1 MKRNLC
7 ALTVVTLMAFA
18 CGPSRADLEAKG
30 KALTDSISVAE
41 QFISSSAA
49 VENNKDTLRKFI
61 RTADLKCKV
70 GNVIKSTV
78 LIEDMAMKL
87 NGFVTLS
94 NLSQDVSR
102 RTSVAVSQDSSLET
116 IYYEAKNNLVI
127 RVPNTK
133 LDTFLKQ
140 VATQIVF
147 LDYRI
152 IKANDVGLQVL
163 ENKITQQRIKK
174 HEERLTK
181 AIDEKGKKLAETS
194 NAEENVLNRQEQA
207 DNAMISNLSL
217 MDEVNYSTVSL
228 QLYQKETIKRELVEN
243 EKNTKAYEPGLLQ
256 KLKEALSN
264 GWYALEMFV
273 LFLVNAWAFILIGCI
288 VFFLIKRFRKP

>member
-1 MKRNLC
+1 MKRKFY
-7 ALTVVTLMAFA
+7 ALTIVSLMTFAF
-18 CGPSRADLEAKG
+18 GPSRKDMESKEQAK
-30 KALTDSISVAE
+30 TDSISVAE

-49 VENNKDTLRKFI
+49 VEKNKDTLRKFI
-61 RTADLKCKV
+61 RTVDLKCKV
-70 GNVIKSTV
+70 KNIIKSTV
-78 LIEDMAMKL
+78 LIEDIAVKI

-94 NLSQDVSR
+94 NLTQDISR
-102 RTSVAVSQDSSLET
+102 HTSVPVSKDSSLET

-140 VATQIVF
+140 VATQIIF

-181 AIDEKGKKLAETS
+181 AIDEKGKKLTETS
-194 NAEENVLNRQEQA
+194 NAEENVFARQEQA
-207 DNAMISNLSL
+207 DNAMINNLSL

-228 QLYQKETIKRELVEN
+228 LLYQKETIKRELIEN
-243 EKNTKAYEPGLLQ
+243 EKNTKAYELSLFQ
-256 KLKEALSN
+256 KAKEALAN
-264 GWYALEMFV
+264 GWYAFEMLI
-273 LFLVNAWAFILIGCI
+273 LFLINAWAFIVIGAI
-288 VFFLIKRFRKP
+288 VFFLFRRFRKV